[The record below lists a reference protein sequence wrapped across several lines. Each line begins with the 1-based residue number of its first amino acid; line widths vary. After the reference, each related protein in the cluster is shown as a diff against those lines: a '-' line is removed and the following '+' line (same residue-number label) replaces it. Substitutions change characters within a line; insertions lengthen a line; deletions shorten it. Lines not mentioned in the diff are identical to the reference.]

1 VKKILIA
8 DDEQTIIMIVKKVL
22 ETSGFE
28 VLVAEDGVQ
37 ALELIFKEKPDLVL
51 ADLMMPKMSGYRLIE
66 TLRENVETKRLPV
79 IILTAKAWKEDL
91 EKGIRC
97 GADAF
102 ITKPFDPFDLVE
114 RVKRILEEKEG
125 SS

>member
-1 VKKILIA
+1 MKKILIA

-66 TLRENVETKRLPV
+66 TLRENVKTKRLPV

-114 RVKRILEEKEG
+114 RVKMILEEKEG

>member
-1 VKKILIA
+1 MKKILIA

>member
-1 VKKILIA
+1 MKKILIA

-114 RVKRILEEKEG
+114 RVKMILEEKEG